1 MKEKAFL
8 MNLAVALGLD
18 EGLVAQIDAGASG
31 AKA

>member
-1 MKEKAFL
+1 

-18 EGLVAQIDAGASG
+18 EGLVAQIDAGAAN

>member
-18 EGLVAQIDAGASG
+18 AGLVAQIDAGASG